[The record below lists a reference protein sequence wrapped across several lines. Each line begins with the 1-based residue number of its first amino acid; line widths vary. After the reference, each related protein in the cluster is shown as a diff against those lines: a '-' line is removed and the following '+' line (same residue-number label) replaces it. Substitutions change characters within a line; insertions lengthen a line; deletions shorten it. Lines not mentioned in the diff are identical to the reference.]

1 MLNGLYK
8 RGDLRFNGRG
18 FKMSILANNEQ
29 LIKRYFEEVWN
40 QGKIDVL
47 DEIISPDYINHSP
60 GMPNP
65 TRGPEGLKPIVSAI
79 RKAFPDLKYVIEN
92 MVISDH
98 QVAVHTTMYGSHVG
112 DFFGLAPTN
121 KSIKVSQMQIERIAN
136 NKIIEHWRVTDD
148 LAMMRQL
155 GQIKE

>member
-1 MLNGLYK
+1 
-8 RGDLRFNGRG
+8 
-18 FKMSILANNEQ
+18 MSIADNNEQ
-29 LIKRYFEEVWN
+29 LIIRYFEEVWN
-40 QGKIDVL
+40 QGKLDVL
-47 DEIISPDYINHSP
+47 DEIISADYINHSP

-65 TRGPEGLKPIVSAI
+65 PRGPEGLKPIVSAI

-92 MVISDH
+92 MVISEH
-98 QVAVHTTMYGSHVG
+98 QVAVYTTMYGIHKG
-112 DFFGLAPTN
+112 DFFGLAPTH

-148 LAMMRQL
+148 LTMMRQL